1 MRGDEIGRIKSSP
14 EHGLISAGEVAL
26 LLLERCASLKHF
38 DAYMFGSTLHGVGE
52 DIDILIVGPAGD
64 LLVQLK
70 KELHVAGESLPLHIL
85 YMQPSEE
92 RRTQFVAREK
102 CVSLTQ
108 LATVARQACSV
119 Y

>member
-1 MRGDEIGRIKSSP
+1 MGRIEGSP
-14 EHGLISAGEVAL
+14 EQGLISASEVAVH
-26 LLLERCASLKHF
+26 LLERCISLEHF
-38 DAYMFGSTLHGVGE
+38 NAYMFGSTLHGVGE

-64 LLVQLK
+64 LLAQLK
-70 KELHVAGESLPLHIL
+70 KELHSAGESLPLHIL

-102 CVSLTQ
+102 CVSLTK
-108 LATVARQACSV
+108 LAVVAPQGCSA

>member
-1 MRGDEIGRIKSSP
+1 MGRIEGSL
-14 EHGLISAGEVAL
+14 EQDLISANEVAVH
-26 LLLERCASLKHF
+26 LLERCVSLEHF
-38 DAYMFGSTLHGVGE
+38 NAYMFGSTLHGVGE

-64 LLVQLK
+64 LLAQLK
-70 KELHVAGESLPLHIL
+70 KELRSAGENLPLHTL

-108 LATVARQACSV
+108 LAAVARQACSAHQA
-119 Y
+119 

>member
-1 MRGDEIGRIKSSP
+1 MGRIEGSP
-14 EHGLISAGEVAL
+14 EQSLISAGGVAIH
-26 LLLERCASLKHF
+26 LLERCVSLKHF
-38 DAYMFGSTLHGVGE
+38 NAYMFGSTLHGVGE
-52 DIDILIVGPAGD
+52 DIDILIVGPTGD

-70 KELHVAGESLPLHIL
+70 KELRSAGESLPLHIL

-92 RRTQFVAREK
+92 RRTQFVARER

-108 LATVARQACSV
+108 LATVARQDCLV

>member
-1 MRGDEIGRIKSSP
+1 MGRVEGSP
-14 EHGLISAGEVAL
+14 EQGLISAGGVAIH
-26 LLLERCASLKHF
+26 LLERCVSLEHF
-38 DAYMFGSTLHGVGE
+38 KAYMFGSTLHGIGE

-70 KELHVAGESLPLHIL
+70 KELHSAGQSLPLHIL

-92 RRTQFVAREK
+92 RRTQFVERER
-102 CVSLTQ
+102 CVSLTL
-108 LATVARQACSV
+108 LAALKLQGCSA